1 MKQKINYP
9 QMKNQFNL
17 LNNLKMKT
25 IQNMALVALCAIT
38 IVSCSKNSED
48 VLNDSTVGIALK
60 ADAKVRVGDLPVE
73 ILDFVAREYPE
84 LTINKAEEEDNGNF
98 EVELS
103 NGTELIFDANGS
115 FLGIDDDSQEN
126 GDFDD
131 SEIAKEDLLQVILD
145 YIELNYPGVGIDE
158 AELEHNNQYEV
169 ELNNDTILIFNMDG
183 DFQGVGVDENDQDND
198 GNYDWEDENGNDDGD
213 SIDIAQLPEIAL
225 LYLQENYP
233 NLTIVYAEIEGEG
246 DFEVTMSNG
255 LEVYFDAEGNF
266 LSVDED

>member
-1 MKQKINYP
+1 MKQKFNYP

-169 ELNNDTILIFNMDG
+169 ELNDDTILIFNMDG

>member
-213 SIDIAQLPEIAL
+213 SIDLAQLPEIAL